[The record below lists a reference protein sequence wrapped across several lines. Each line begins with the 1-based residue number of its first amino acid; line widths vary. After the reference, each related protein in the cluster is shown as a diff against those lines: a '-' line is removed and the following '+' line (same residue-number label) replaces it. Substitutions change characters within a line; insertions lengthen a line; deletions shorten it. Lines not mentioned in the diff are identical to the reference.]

1 MISHFLAHMFII
13 CHLMFSVER
22 RKPESRDKHDH
33 ITPLPYLDFFGKII
47 ELNFCGSLWAGKD
60 QMDQELVKKAKLRV
74 PSIPILVNMVSKRVK
89 QLNTG
94 MRPLVM
100 PLSPDED
107 KLDIALREI
116 AEGKLIAENDFEA
129 VERDEAAHAKWSY

>member
-1 MISHFLAHMFII
+1 MNH
-13 CHLMFSVER
+13 
-22 RKPESRDKHDH
+22 
-33 ITPLPYLDFFGKII
+33 
-47 ELNFCGSLWAGKD
+47 
-60 QMDQELVKKAKLRV
+60 ELVSQAKLRV
-74 PSIPILVNMVSKRVK
+74 PSVPILVNMISKRVK

-116 AEGKLIAENDFEA
+116 AEGKLTYELQDPISETQDSEP
-129 VERDEAAHAKWSY
+129 WSL

>member
-1 MISHFLAHMFII
+1 MNH
-13 CHLMFSVER
+13 
-22 RKPESRDKHDH
+22 
-33 ITPLPYLDFFGKII
+33 
-47 ELNFCGSLWAGKD
+47 
-60 QMDQELVKKAKLRV
+60 ELVSQAKQRV
-74 PSIPILVNMVSKRVK
+74 PSVPILVNMISKRVK

-116 AEGKLIAENDFEA
+116 AEGKLTYELLEPTSESEDFISA
-129 VERDEAAHAKWSY
+129 LDL